1 MVVLKMYVTSAIITS
16 LEVRKIFAL
25 STLLL
30 MDINV
35 LQFLFKEY
43 LIGQRIC
50 LFTQISCRYGCF
62 FFLSFLSFRSPPVLV
77 SENVDVK

>member
-50 LFTQISCRYGCF
+50 QFTQISCRYGCF
-62 FFLSFLSFRSPPVLV
+62 SFCHFFHSGLLLS
-77 SENVDVK
+77 